1 MLTLKLLLPPFLLAT
16 LLAGA
21 GQPAAAARSS
31 ESYPV
36 PTITATAAPGKIQL
50 GATGAANY
58 TGPSTADA
66 VAKKKEA
73 LAKKAAAED
82 PDQWL
87 IIDDLTVPLAQRATK
102 SDAKGPGLVEI
113 RPDRFVLACMAG
125 EPCDPAFT
133 AVPVVIPG
141 TPAVRISDLATFTP
155 DAPTQQMQPNG
166 WMVMGLATNFVA
178 QASAHE
184 QTGELLGQPADVR
197 FTPIGYGWDY
207 GDGTTGNSTHG
218 GATWQ
223 RLNIREFSDT
233 DTSHTYETAGDYM
246 ITPNVTYAAEYRYA
260 GSEWLPV
267 DGTLTTPGTPTT
279 ATAWVIRTALVAKN
293 CIDDPD
299 GIGCY
304 TDSDP
309 IPNQ

>member
-1 MLTLKLLLPPFLLAT
+1 MQQIHGVALLA
-16 LLAGA
+16 LLAFGSTAFPPVVPA
-21 GQPAAAARSS
+21 GSNP
-31 ESYPV
+31 E
-36 PTITATAAPGKIQL
+36 PTISSTTDPTSLFLSVVGEGTSGA
-50 GATGAANY
+50 ATG
-58 TGPSTADA
+58 TADA
-66 VAKKKEA
+66 LENKANA
-73 LAKKAAAED
+73 AKKARAED

-207 GDGTTGNSTHG
+207 GDGTAGTSTHG

-233 DTSHTYETAGDYM
+233 DTSHTYETTGEYT

-260 GSEWLPV
+260 GSGWLPV
-267 DGTLTTPGTPTT
+267 DGTISTPGAPTT
-279 ATAWVIRTALVAKN
+279 ATAWIIRTALVAKN
-293 CIDDPD
+293 CLEDPE
-299 GIGCY
+299 GIGCH
-304 TDSDP
+304 TTSDP
-309 IPNQ
+309 IPNE